1 MLRKILLIAVL
12 IAFVAIAAIIS
23 YANPEPVS
31 IDVGIMRFER
41 VSVALALSIAFAL
54 GWVLGSG
61 AAGFGALKSAL
72 QRRRLKK
79 NLTSAESRLKQLE
92 SQPLKDAD

>member
-1 MLRKILLIAVL
+1 MVLIAVL

-23 YANPEPVS
+23 YANPEPIS
-31 IDVGIMRFER
+31 IDIGVMRFDR

-61 AAGFGALKSAL
+61 AAGFGALKAVL
-72 QRRRLKK
+72 QRRRLRKDL
-79 NLTSAESRLKQLE
+79 NSARSRLQQIE